1 LIKKIFS
8 DTNNSLGERWKQ
20 RMDSD
25 PGSRKKNINK
35 TAAGRIDHSN
45 NSWQRRGVIV
55 YAF

>member
-1 LIKKIFS
+1 
-8 DTNNSLGERWKQ
+8 
-20 RMDSD
+20 MDSD